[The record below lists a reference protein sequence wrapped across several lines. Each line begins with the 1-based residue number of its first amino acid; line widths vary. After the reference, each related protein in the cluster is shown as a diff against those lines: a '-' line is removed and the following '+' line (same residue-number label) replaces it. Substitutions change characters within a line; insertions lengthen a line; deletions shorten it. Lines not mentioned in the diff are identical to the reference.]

1 MKRVV
6 LLICAVLFSFPLHGC
21 GLPKADPIAH
31 NAIEVPDGRNSKKIT
46 LKRVVA
52 SINRGADIG
61 KMGWGLACLSNGSV
75 TWKSGRKSI
84 NDEELT
90 SVFAE
95 ELKRY
100 NYRIVGDPSELF
112 EDTRSGAE
120 IAVGA
125 RITDIKYDIC
135 YPMAGW
141 GDYRSGSASASITV
155 DWQVYNTLDK
165 KVVFRKS
172 SSGSA
177 SASFKDGRDYD
188 TLFNAFSNAVQGLLA
203 DKGFL
208 EIVMEK
214 EPSPPMGG
222 LSDNANDLLPTTTNL
237 SAPSGGGGGYV
248 VANSKAPG
256 SLAAAKNSVVVLEIP
271 GGHGSGFLVGNSG
284 YILTNDHVVKDLSTV
299 RITFSNGSKAAGR
312 VLKTDSRQDVALVQ
326 IDTPPVTGL
335 PFRLEDVPAATDVYA
350 IGAPFDTKFQGSLT
364 KGIVSGYRRDKKGRW
379 LQSDAAI
386 NGGNSGGPL
395 VDNQGRVVGM
405 CSSGMG
411 ETDSG
416 INFFVPIADAFNV
429 MGIQPK

>member
-1 MKRVV
+1 MKRIAPVYFV
-6 LLICAVLFSFPLHGC
+6 ILFTLLLHGC
-21 GLPKADPIAH
+21 GLPKAEPIAH
-31 NAIEVPDGRNSKKIT
+31 NALEVPDGRNSKKIA
-46 LKRVVA
+46 LKRVVTNI
-52 SINRGADIG
+52 SRGTEIG
-61 KMGWGLACLSNGSV
+61 KMGVGIACMGGGSL

-84 NDEELT
+84 NDEELNGI
-90 SVFAE
+90 FAD

-100 NYRIVGDPSELF
+100 NYRVVGDPSELF
-112 EDTRSGAE
+112 EDNRSGAE

-125 RITDIKYDIC
+125 RITDLKYDIC
-135 YPMAGW
+135 YPMAAW
-141 GDYRSGSASASITV
+141 GDYRTGNASASLTV

-172 SSGSA
+172 SSGS
-177 SASFKDGRDYD
+177 SSVSFKGGNDYD
-188 TLFNAFSNAVQGLLA
+188 AMFNAFSNAVQGLLA
-203 DKGFL
+203 DKGFM

-222 LSDNANDLLPTTTNL
+222 LSDNANDLLPTTTSL
-237 SAPSGGGGGYV
+237 SAPSGGGLV
-248 VANSKAPG
+248 VPNSKAPG
-256 SLAAAKNSVVVLEIP
+256 SLAAAKNSVVVLEVP

-284 YILTNDHVVKDLSTV
+284 YILTNHHVTTDLTTV
-299 RITFSNGSKAAGR
+299 RVIFANGSKTEGR
-312 VLKTDSRQDVALVQ
+312 VLKTDPRQDVALVQ
-326 IDTPPVTGL
+326 IDSPPVSGL

-350 IGAPFDTKFQGSLT
+350 IGAPFDTKYQGSLT
-364 KGIVSGYRRDKKGRW
+364 KGIVSGYRKDKKGRW

-429 MGIQPK
+429 MGMQPK